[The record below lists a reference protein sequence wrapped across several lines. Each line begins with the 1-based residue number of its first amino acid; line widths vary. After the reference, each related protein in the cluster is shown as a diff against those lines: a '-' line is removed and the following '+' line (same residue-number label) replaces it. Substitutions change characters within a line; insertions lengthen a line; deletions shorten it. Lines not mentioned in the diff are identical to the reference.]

1 MELEPKT
8 IHLLFIDDDE
18 DDYLILQGYL
28 TGLSGQEKY
37 VLDWAQ
43 TYQAGLLHI
52 QRAKHD
58 IYLIDH
64 YLGEFSGLD
73 LLKEAI
79 QAGCQ
84 APIIIVT
91 GKSDR
96 EIDQAALM
104 AGAMDYLVKDQMD
117 GQLLERS
124 IRYALERNRLLK
136 NIRELAVR
144 DSLTGLYNRR
154 ELHRFLDYELIKSQ
168 RYNHRFS
175 ILMMDIDHF
184 KEINDRFGHRTG
196 DEVIQQVAKVLL
208 NNTRGCDLPA
218 RYGGDEFI
226 TVLPETSANQAWC
239 GAERLRKRVEALS
252 FQVINENSMS
262 EKIEIT
268 ISTGVAE
275 YQGDAISGEAL
286 IDLADQALYQ
296 AKRFG
301 CNQVVRFNAEQKK
314 ERGSP

>member
-18 DDYLILQGYL
+18 DDYLILKGYL
-28 TGLSGQEKY
+28 TELSGQEKY

-43 TYQAGLLHI
+43 TYQAGLLQI
-52 QRAKHD
+52 QLAKHD

-64 YLGEFSGLD
+64 NLGEFSGLD
-73 LLKEAI
+73 LLQEAV

-91 GKSDR
+91 GQSDR
-96 EIDQAALM
+96 EIDQVASM
-104 AGAMDYLVKDQMD
+104 AGAMDYLVKGQMD

-124 IRYALERNRLLK
+124 IRYALERNRLVK
-136 NIRELAVR
+136 KIRELAVR
-144 DSLTGLYNRR
+144 DELTGLHNRR
-154 ELHRFLDYELIKSQ
+154 ELLRFLGYEVMKSQ
-168 RYNHRFS
+168 RYSRPLS
-175 ILMMDIDHF
+175 LLMMDVDHF

-196 DEVIQQVAKVLL
+196 DEVLQQVAQALL
-208 NNTRGCDLPA
+208 NNTRGCDLPV

-226 TVLPETSANQAWC
+226 VVLPETSANQAWC
-239 GAERLRKRVEALS
+239 VAERLRKKVEAQS
-252 FQVINENSMS
+252 FQVISENNMS
-262 EKIEIT
+262 KKIEIT

-275 YQGDAISGEAL
+275 YPGDAASVDTL

-296 AKRFG
+296 AKRLG
-301 CNQVVRFNAEQKK
+301 CNQVVRYHGEQEK
-314 ERGSP
+314 ELGSP